1 MVPTHFGQ
9 VLLNYAKQPPK
20 YKPAGGVIEAY
31 KWQDPPPPHK
41 LAVPVAVVNHLV
53 EISTKSTSDKLKAS
67 CDMATIAF
75 YFLL

>member
-1 MVPTHFGQ
+1 LDGIRNPTYRSEG
-9 VLLNYAKQPPK
+9 K
-20 YKPAGGVIEAY
+20 YWLKIQRVIEAY
-31 KWQDPPPPHK
+31 KRQDPPPQHK

-53 EISTKSTSDKLKAS
+53 ELSTKLTSDKLKAS